1 MQYRCIKTLS
11 IYFTKNKI
19 YQITD
24 MGQSQILHIVKY
36 DNSTSNSVDRY
47 WWNREMHNY
56 LELFSMSKN
65 IKIL

>member
-19 YQITD
+19 YHITD
-24 MGQSQILHIVKY
+24 TGDRNILHIVKY
-36 DNSTSNSVDRY
+36 DNSSSNSVDRH